1 MWTRALLRQFKRI
14 GSSKLQIPNETRV
27 FPFFQLCRLYS
38 VKNDT
43 EWVKLNPSTQEQ
55 PYTLTE
61 EQENI
66 ITQGDL
72 EKQLKLKE
80 LLLKLYIRHQEGTE
94 LPDSVKLESFE
105 VMLSS
110 GSNQLTRTLKYLLK
124 NRRAEQKQLLQKE
137 EDRLQLQVLR
147 AKRLELPAESSWMD
161 YRINENCL
169 FLKIYQRSMA
179 VKFNSNALL
188 VIFL

>member
-27 FPFFQLCRLYS
+27 FPCFQLCRLYS